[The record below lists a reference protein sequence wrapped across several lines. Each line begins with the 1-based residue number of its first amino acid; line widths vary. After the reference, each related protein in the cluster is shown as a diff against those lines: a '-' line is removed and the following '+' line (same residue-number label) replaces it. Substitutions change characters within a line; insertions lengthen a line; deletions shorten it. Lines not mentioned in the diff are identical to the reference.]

1 MKKLIFVF
9 GLFILLV
16 TALVSCKNP
25 NTDSV
30 EDEVVEV
37 ATKSSQEP
45 GKEPEKPVEPEQ
57 PIVNP
62 VEDLSVNYCYLGDM
76 LFADSMDFN
85 KWFLTNGTGT
95 TCYVNFTGTTYEGII
110 FKVEKVGHVHNP
122 NKSTMMFRYNE
133 TLKDVERYESNQ
145 KWFYVEYATKYKV
158 WVSKEFINPANKD
171 YWIDNTTLLDTSI
184 CKDDEGNN
192 IYDSEVKVDGTWIK
206 LTYSQNED
214 EDVYTF
220 EYKDQDKAQYYN

>member
-1 MKKLIFVF
+1 MLSVAI
-9 GLFILLV
+9 
-16 TALVSCKNP
+16 SCKNP
-25 NTDSV
+25 NSGSDYEEEQT
-30 EDEVVEV
+30 EVT
-37 ATKSSQEP
+37 TKSTQ
-45 GKEPEKPVEPEQ
+45 PEQPAQPTQPEQ

-76 LFADSMDFN
+76 LFADSMDFD

-110 FKVEKVGHVHNP
+110 FKVEKVGRVHNS
-122 NKSTMMFRYNE
+122 NKDTTIRRYSK
-133 TLKDVERYESNQ
+133 TLEDVEHSTGN
-145 KWFYVEYATKYKV
+145 WFYVKDATKYKV

>member
-1 MKKLIFVF
+1 MKKVLFFVSVF
-9 GLFILLV
+9 LMLSVAI
-16 TALVSCKNP
+16 SCKNP
-25 NTDSV
+25 NSGSDYEEEQT
-30 EDEVVEV
+30 EVT
-37 ATKSSQEP
+37 TKSTQ
-45 GKEPEKPVEPEQ
+45 PEQPAQPTQPEQ

-76 LFADSMDFN
+76 LFADSMDFD

-110 FKVEKVGHVHNP
+110 FKVEKVGRVHNS
-122 NKSTMMFRYNE
+122 NKDTTIRRYSK
-133 TLKDVERYESNQ
+133 TLEDVEHSTGN
-145 KWFYVEYATKYKV
+145 WFYVKDATKYKV